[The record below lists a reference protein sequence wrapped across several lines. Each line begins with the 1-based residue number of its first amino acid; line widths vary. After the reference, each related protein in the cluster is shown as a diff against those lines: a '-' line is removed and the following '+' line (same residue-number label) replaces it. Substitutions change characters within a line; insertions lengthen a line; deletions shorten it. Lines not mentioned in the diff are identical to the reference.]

1 MKTIFRSATLLWL
14 TCGSLSLYAQEHS
27 SLSLGGLWQKV
38 EQNYPGLQAQED
50 LISSK
55 SSQRQAVKSQAL
67 PQLKF
72 QAQNSYG
79 TFEGSNGAFFPQS
92 GFFNVSG
99 TPNTLDGSDQTFNT
113 FGSVVMEWEI
123 FAFGKQTQEN
133 KAATAQFNQSVAQ
146 KDAYLIQLKRELAL
160 RYIQNLYATANFDW
174 MQKNAARLQNIER
187 LTKGLAL
194 SGLKPEADNLLAHSS
209 YLQAAGQQNYW
220 TGVKQA
226 SHITLVELVGESLNA
241 TNSSQID
248 HFLTHALSQSLTFES
263 TSSSDH
269 PVLQQYKQ
277 EASFFEH
284 RSKSITRAS
293 LPSVKLLGGYALRG
307 SGIQT
312 QTVSNQWK
320 DGFSNSVDNYLVGLG
335 ITWNFSSLFTNQH
348 KKQALNKQAES
359 ADKKYSAY
367 EQALQANIEA
377 NQIQLQEQTAQ
388 LKQTQ
393 QAVEEATQAYTMYL
407 ARYQSGLITLTEL
420 LQIQQLLEQAEKT
433 HIEAAQHYW
442 LQLVSTATLKANF
455 DYLFTNL

>member
-14 TCGSLSLYAQEHS
+14 TCAGIAVNAQEHESLSLS
-27 SLSLGGLWQKV
+27 GLWQKV
-38 EQNYPGLQAQED
+38 EQNYPGLQAQD
-50 LISSK
+50 ALIASK
-55 SSQRQAVKSQAL
+55 SSQIQAVKSQAL

-79 TFEGSNGAFFPQS
+79 TFEGSSGAFFPQA

-99 TPNTLDGSDQTFNT
+99 TPSVLDGGDHTFNT
-113 FGSVVMEWEI
+113 FGSAVIEWEV
-123 FAFGKQTQEN
+123 FAFGKQAQEN
-133 KAATAQFNQSVAQ
+133 KAATAQYKQSIAQ

-160 RYIQNLYATANFDW
+160 RYIQHLYATTNFDW
-174 MQKNAARLQNIER
+174 MLKNTARLQHIER
-187 LTKGLAL
+187 LTKGLAQ
-194 SGLKPEADNLLAHSS
+194 SGLKPEADNLLAHAS

-220 TGVKQA
+220 MGVKQA
-226 SHITLVELVGESLNA
+226 THITLVELVGESLDGIDA
-241 TNSSQID
+241 PQIE
-248 HFLTHALSQSLTFES
+248 HFLTHAINQSLTFDS
-263 TSSSDH
+263 TSVSEH

-277 EASFFEH
+277 EASYFEH
-284 RSKSITRAS
+284 SSKSLSRAA
-293 LPSVKLLGGYALRG
+293 LPSIKLLGGYALRG

-348 KKQALNKQAES
+348 KKQALNQQATS
-359 ADKKYSAY
+359 VDKKYMAY

-377 NQIQLQEQTAQ
+377 SQVQLQEQTAQ
-388 LKQTQ
+388 LKQTH
-393 QAVEEATQAYTMYL
+393 QAVEEATQAYGMYM

-433 HIEAAQHYW
+433 HIEATQHYW
-442 LQLVSTATLKANF
+442 LQLVSAATLKANF
-455 DYLFTNL
+455 DFLFTNL